1 MPYYNFEDFRKACD
15 EDKNSVVP
23 IGSVQ
28 KDAEAFFSLRT
39 KTQLLEFIS
48 NNGLEDLQFENKK
61 IWDKNPNKGNAI
73 IVDAYEF
80 RSMFKLGYIAF
91 MYNSQTK
98 KWLIKSFH
106 LSENMNPTMMFALQ
120 EAGLLT
126 SGENDE

>member
-1 MPYYNFEDFRKACD
+1 MPYYKFGDFKKACG

-23 IGSVQ
+23 IGAVQ
-28 KDAEAFFSLRT
+28 KDAEDIFNLRT

-48 NNGLEDLQFENKK
+48 NNGLEDLEFQNEK
-61 IWDKNPNKGNAI
+61 IWDKNPNKSNPI
-73 IVDAYEF
+73 RVDAYEF

-98 KWLIKSFH
+98 KWIIKSFH
-106 LSENMNPTMMFALQ
+106 LSKNMNPTMKFALQ